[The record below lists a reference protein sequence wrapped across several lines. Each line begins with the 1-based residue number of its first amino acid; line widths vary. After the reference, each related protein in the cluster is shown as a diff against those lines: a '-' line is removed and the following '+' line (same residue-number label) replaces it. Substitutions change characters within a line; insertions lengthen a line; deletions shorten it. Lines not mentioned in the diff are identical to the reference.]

1 MQCFARRQEDAAS
14 RVPTL
19 INMTTQVERAIDFR
33 QHHRLGVLLLPNAWD
48 VASARIFEEA
58 GFPAIATTSAGIAF
72 SLGYPDGQRISREEM
87 IARIGRIV
95 RAVKVPVTADIEWG
109 YGSTAEDVARTTR
122 EVIEAGAV
130 GMNLEDA
137 TGRADQPLLT
147 LERAVEKIRAARE
160 TAAQLRVP
168 IVLNARTDI
177 YLLPGGNPDADFQE
191 AVRRL
196 VAFRDAG
203 ADCVFAPG
211 LKDADTIGRLV
222 TSVQCP
228 LNILAGPGTP
238 PIAELEKLGVARV
251 SVGSGFMRATL
262 GLLRRAAEELK
273 SEGTYSAIAD
283 GVPYAEV
290 NKLLG
295 G

>member
-1 MQCFARRQEDAAS
+1 
-14 RVPTL
+14 
-19 INMTTQVERAIDFR
+19 MTTQLEKAIHFR
-33 QHHRLGVLLLPNAWD
+33 QLHRGGILVLPNAWD
-48 VASARIFEEA
+48 VASARVFEDA
-58 GFPAIATTSAGIAF
+58 GFPAIATTSAGVAF

-87 IARIGRIV
+87 IARIARIV

-109 YGSTAEDVARTTR
+109 YSSTAEEVARTTR

-130 GMNLEDA
+130 GVNLEDA
-137 TGRADQPLLT
+137 SGSADQPLAS
-147 LERAVEKIRAARE
+147 LELALEKIKAARKSA
-160 TAAQLRVP
+160 AAQRVP
-168 IVLNARTDI
+168 LVVNARTDI
-177 YLLPGGNPDADFQE
+177 YLLPGGNPDADYQE

-196 VAFRDAG
+196 VAFREAG

-211 LKDADTIGRLV
+211 LKDAETIGRLV
-222 TSVQCP
+222 KAVLCP
-228 LNILAGPGTP
+228 LNILAVPGSP
-238 PIAELEKLGVARV
+238 SIAELEKLGVARV

-273 SEGTYSAIAD
+273 SAGTYSTIAD
-283 GVPYAEV
+283 GIPYADL

>member
-1 MQCFARRQEDAAS
+1 
-14 RVPTL
+14 
-19 INMTTQVERAIDFR
+19 MTTQIEKAIEFR
-33 QHHRLGVLLLPNAWD
+33 QRHRAGVLLLPNAWD

-87 IARIGRIV
+87 MARIGRIV
-95 RAVKVPVTADIEWG
+95 RSVKVPVTADVEWG

-137 TGRADQPLLT
+137 TGRKDQPLLT
-147 LERAVEKIRAARE
+147 LDRAVEKIKAARE
-160 TAAQLRVP
+160 AAAQLRVP
-168 IVLNARTDI
+168 IVVNARTDI

-211 LKDADTIGRLV
+211 LRDADTIGRLV
-222 TSVQCP
+222 KSVLCP
-228 LNILAGPGTP
+228 LNILAVPGTP
-238 PIAELEKLGVARV
+238 PIAELEKLGVTRV
-251 SVGSGFMRATL
+251 SIGSGLMRATL

-273 SEGTYSAIAD
+273 SAGTYSALAD
-283 GVPYAEV
+283 GMPYADV
-290 NKLLG
+290 NKMLG
-295 G
+295 D

>member
-1 MQCFARRQEDAAS
+1 VAS
-14 RVPTL
+14 RVSTSM
-19 INMTTQVERAIDFR
+19 NMTSQIEKAIEFR
-33 QHHRLGVLLLPNAWD
+33 QRHRVGVLLLPNAWD

-58 GFPAIATTSAGIAF
+58 GFPALATTSAGIAF

-147 LERAVEKIRAARE
+147 LERAVEKIKAARE
-160 TAAQLRVP
+160 AAAQLRVP
-168 IVLNARTDI
+168 IVVNARTDI

-222 TSVQCP
+222 KSVQCP
-228 LNILAGPGTP
+228 LNILAVPGTP

-273 SEGTYSAIAD
+273 SAGTYSAIAD